1 MVKDYKKTAVMLE
14 GTIRVGSL
22 NCEKHESVCR

>member
-14 GTIRVGSL
+14 GTIRVGAI
-22 NCEKHESVCR
+22 NCEKNEDICR